1 MPRGSSSSVR
11 IFYPKFDREELIGK
25 LRKKVK
31 ELSGKLP
38 LSLVV
43 LFGSYARGDYTVASD
58 VDLLV
63 VYRGKE
69 RKDAYATVK
78 KILNVPLLEPHVH
91 SEDEYEGLRRVLTRM
106 IADGVVL
113 FSHKET
119 KDVLNQGR

>member
-119 KDVLNQGR
+119 KDALDQGR